1 VVCTYFYTESLNIYI
16 SYISVQKHT
25 STYISVYTLIYV
37 CTPTQSNWVPS
48 LVLKLPPFF
57 LLRMNFHLLAL
68 QVFLSFASKYFSPSP
83 PSISLLPLQVFL
95 SLVSTGGS
103 FQLFITVVLCFCF
116 ILVAPCLTPR
126 PHFHHPDS
134 WQSLPRLELR
144 CLLSS

>member
-1 VVCTYFYTESLNIYI
+1 VVCTYFYTESLKYIYI
-16 SYISVQKHT
+16 YKCTKTHINVYIS
-25 STYISVYTLIYV
+25 IYTLIYV